1 MLYAIH
7 AFYVNKEIILIFNF
21 TSPFLRYI
29 NLCTVQVFFN
39 KNIKLLMYLLRKHK
53 GTLLP
58 RSHQIDFQQLE
69 IQRNV
74 LIEFKVPFNPLLL
87 VLTSGSQVRC
97 SGQSY
102 SLCAQGN
109 IRSNHHRCMDW
120 MKKTESDW
128 AHSLDLALIL
138 RISFIIRS
146 AAGHFFLGRQL
157 VKLCSHLCAA
167 KSASQISI
175 INIRISNND
184 IFNVLFSPFLF
195 EISNSNVICRSIQC
209 VGLKIQT

>member
-1 MLYAIH
+1 M
-7 AFYVNKEIILIFNF
+7 
-21 TSPFLRYI
+21 
-29 NLCTVQVFFN
+29 
-39 KNIKLLMYLLRKHK
+39 
-53 GTLLP
+53 LLP
-58 RSHQIDFQQLE
+58 ISHQIKCQQLI
-69 IQRNV
+69 IQRNI
-74 LIEFKVPFNPLLL
+74 LIALLVPINPLLL
-87 VLTSGSQVRC
+87 VLPSGNQFRC

-146 AAGHFFLGRQL
+146 ETGHFFLGRQL

-167 KSASQISI
+167 KPASQISI

-195 EISNSNVICRSIQC
+195 KILYSNVISRSIER
-209 VGLKIQT
+209 VGVKIQT